1 MQKKL
6 KIILISVVGIIVVVL
21 LVLFVIKIGTTRK
34 TDDFSHLIQNLESIQ
49 EFTVSAR
56 LQLENEIISL
66 EGSANKMNNTFLLTK
81 GGLSSD
87 FDSIKYTYKK
97 EEQKIDYEIY
107 LNSEKIYET
116 SILDIPDVDEYNI
129 NFFPSKLIDDLE
141 HKDFKKISEDN
152 YQIDVSFLE
161 WRTYD
166 NFFQILHGQNYI
178 QELDNA
184 NTMDLFLEDEK
195 ITKIVFK
202 SLSFTDYQFVIE
214 LKY

>member
-1 MQKKL
+1 M
-6 KIILISVVGIIVVVL
+6 
-21 LVLFVIKIGTTRK
+21 
-34 TDDFSHLIQNLESIQ
+34 
-49 EFTVSAR
+49 
-56 LQLENEIISL
+56 
-66 EGSANKMNNTFLLTK
+66 
-81 GGLSSD
+81 
-87 FDSIKYTYKK
+87 
-97 EEQKIDYEIY
+97 
-107 LNSEKIYET
+107 NSEKIYET

-129 NFFPSKLIDDLE
+129 NFLPSKLIDDLE